1 MLKEIQNR
9 LSKMADPATKKSGEH
24 FFKEGVK
31 LHGVKAGAVAK
42 LAREYFPQIDAMEK
56 SDVFAL
62 CEQLMQSDTLEEFG
76 IACDFAER
84 KRRDFE
90 KKDFKLFERWVGTY
104 VNNWAKCDTFCNHT
118 NADLIEKFPELIA
131 ELKKW
136 ARSKNRWV
144 RRAAAVTFILP
155 TRHGKFIND
164 VFEIA
169 DIMLTDADDMVQK
182 GYGWALKA
190 ASETNPK
197 PVYDFVTARRADMPR
212 TAYRYAIEKFPP
224 EMRKKAMGL

>member
-1 MLKEIQNR
+1 MQKEIQNR
-9 LSKMADPATKKSGEH
+9 LSKLADADVKKSGER

-31 LHGVKAGAVAK
+31 LHGVKSGDVRK
-42 LAREYFPQIDAMEK
+42 LAKEYFAQIDAMAKNE
-56 SDVFAL
+56 VFAL
-62 CEQLMQSDTLEEFG
+62 CEDLMQTDYLEEFS
-76 IACDFAER
+76 IACDFAYR
-84 KRRDFE
+84 KRRNFD
-90 KKDFKLFERWVGTY
+90 KKDFKTFEKWVNTY

-155 TRHGKFIND
+155 ARHGKFIVD
-164 VFEIA
+164 VFAIA
-169 DIMLTDADDMVQK
+169 DIMLTDTDDMVQK

-190 ASETNPK
+190 ASETDPK
-197 PVYDFVTARRADMPR
+197 PVYDFVIARHKEMPR
-212 TAYRYAIEKFPP
+212 TAYRYAIEKLPP
-224 EMRKKAMGL
+224 DMRKKAMRL